1 MAANPYGG
9 IENRKPGRVGCSIHY
24 FVEVS
29 STQEV
34 ARKLAR
40 EGAPEGTVVIAET
53 QTAGRGRLG
62 RQWHSPP
69 GVNLYLT
76 VILRPTLRLAEVARL
91 SLVAG
96 VAAAEALETV
106 APGLVQ
112 LKWPNDVWLGGR
124 KAGGIIA
131 EAVTDSDDKVSCVL
145 IGIGLNLNLGAD
157 EFPGELGQRAT
168 SVLVATGRPCDR
180 AAVAAALFS
189 RLDNRYRETESRG
202 FEAIR
207 PVFEAYSALTAR
219 RVTVVDGE
227 ARETGVVKGIDADGA
242 LLLETDR
249 GMRRIVA
256 GDVTLEGAYD

>member
-1 MAANPYGG
+1 MAANPYQAL
-9 IENRKPGRVGCSIHY
+9 ENREPGRVGCVIHY
-24 FVEVS
+24 FAEAS
-29 STQEV
+29 STQDV
-34 ARKLAR
+34 ARRLALDS
-40 EGAPEGTVVIAET
+40 APEGTVVIAET
-53 QTAGRGRLG
+53 QSAGRGRLG

-76 VILRPTLRLAEVARL
+76 VILRPSLRLTQMPRL

-131 EAVTDSDDKVSCVL
+131 EAVSDSRGEVSCVL
-145 IGIGLNLNLGAD
+145 LGIGFNLNLGA
-157 EFPGELGQRAT
+157 GEIPRELKDRAT
-168 SVLVATGRPCDR
+168 SVLIATGRACDR
-180 AAVAAALFS
+180 TVVAAALFS
-189 RLDNRYRETESRG
+189 RLDKRYRESESRG

-207 PVFEAYSALTAR
+207 LLFEAYSALTGRRIVVSDGQAR
-219 RVTVVDGE
+219 LS
-227 ARETGVVKGIDADGA
+227 GVVKGIDAAGA
-242 LLLETDR
+242 LLLET
-249 GMRRIVA
+249 GGGIRRIVG